1 MATAV
6 SIATA
11 ACIATDLH
19 IFIVTTLTDPNYK
32 INHLACK
39 GWKDYHKCDF
49 LWETYLFEGVTNLK
63 MYSMV
68 THGAENGLI
77 DVILMINILQKKSTC
92 SFFVNKFKTWVS
104 CRIQ

>member
-1 MATAV
+1 
-6 SIATA
+6 
-11 ACIATDLH
+11 
-19 IFIVTTLTDPNYK
+19 
-32 INHLACK
+32 
-39 GWKDYHKCDF
+39 
-49 LWETYLFEGVTNLK
+49 
-63 MYSMV
+63 MV